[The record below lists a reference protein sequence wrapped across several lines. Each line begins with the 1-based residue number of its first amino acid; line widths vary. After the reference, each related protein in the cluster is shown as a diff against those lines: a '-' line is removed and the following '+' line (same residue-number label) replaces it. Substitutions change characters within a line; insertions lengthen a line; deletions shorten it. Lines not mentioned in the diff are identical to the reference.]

1 MRLIWLES
9 ALEDQDAILD
19 YIAERNEG
27 AARKLQSEID
37 ACSQRLLDFP
47 FMYHSGR
54 APGTREALA
63 HPNYIL
69 IYRVQDDLIEIVNLV
84 HARQQYPPT

>member
-47 FMYHSGR
+47 LCITLVAHRGR
-54 APGTREALA
+54 EKPSHIRT
-63 HPNYIL
+63 
-69 IYRVQDDLIEIVNLV
+69 
-84 HARQQYPPT
+84 TF